1 MVPVISLGHCVSEKA
16 YDSHVGDPFLKFPDP
31 IGDGRIGDDNE
42 EWVDLVFL

>member
-31 IGDGRIGDDNE
+31 ISNRRIGDDDQE
-42 EWVDLVFL
+42 GVYFVFL